1 VAFFRCYFSIFNFE
15 KIVPAIRICASSA
28 AFEIAPIHTK
38 PRPFVV
44 CVGAFRWSADDWAA
58 EHVRTTREPLARRLR
73 IYYMFF
79 YTRPLISARLSLHV
93 RVASSV
99 DTPRRHH
106 RVLIFTLF
114 MHRFRRPPRFP
125 VEVVASFAPSLPPAA
140 L

>member
-1 VAFFRCYFSIFNFE
+1 MC
-15 KIVPAIRICASSA
+15 
-28 AFEIAPIHTK
+28 
-38 PRPFVV
+38 
-44 CVGAFRWSADDWAA
+44 
-58 EHVRTTREPLARRLR
+58 ARRASLSHVDFG
-73 IYYMFF
+73 YVTCFF
-79 YTRPLISARLSLHV
+79 YIRALISARLSLHV